1 MIRYSCD
8 MCGRSIIPEEDVRYV
23 VKIEVYAACDSME
36 VDNDFDEELTDD
48 YDEEEEEDDEIDK
61 IDSDDDIEDDID
73 DVEYKTFRFDLCSKC
88 HNKYLEDPLT
98 IKSIRR
104 GRFSEN

>member
-1 MIRYSCD
+1 MVRYSCD

-36 VDNDFDEELTDD
+36 VDNDCDEELTDD
-48 YDEEEEEDDEIDK
+48 DYENDDEDAMDK
-61 IDSDDDIEDDID
+61 NDLDDEDME

-88 HNKYLEDPLT
+88 HNRYLEDPLT

-104 GRFSEN
+104 SRFSEN

>member
-1 MIRYSCD
+1 
-8 MCGRSIIPEEDVRYV
+8 V

-48 YDEEEEEDDEIDK
+48 YDEEEGEMDK

>member
-1 MIRYSCD
+1 MVRYSCD

-48 YDEEEEEDDEIDK
+48 YD
-61 IDSDDDIEDDID
+61 DDDDDME